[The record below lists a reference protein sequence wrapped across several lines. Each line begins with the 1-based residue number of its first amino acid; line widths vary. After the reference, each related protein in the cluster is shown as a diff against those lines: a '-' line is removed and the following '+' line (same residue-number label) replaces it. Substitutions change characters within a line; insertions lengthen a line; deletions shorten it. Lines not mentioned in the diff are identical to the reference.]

1 MNKKEFILGM
11 AIISICIAFWTIFGD
26 PVITSTK
33 EVKITQIYTVE
44 TKSDEEGNVE
54 VSVK

>member
-11 AIISICIAFWTIFGD
+11 AIITLCIAFWTIVD
-26 PVITSTK
+26 KPIIETTK
-33 EVKITQIYTVE
+33 EVKITQIYTIE
-44 TKSDEEGNVE
+44 TKTDEEGNVE